1 MNRFTKYAFATSV
14 LFSLTVKAQLNIQL
28 QDTLQSTLENYASAH
43 DMQGV
48 SSAVVFPD
56 GSKWSGVSGEYA
68 AETSPGNYTLEP
80 LTTDLLYDIGSN
92 TKSMTSALI
101 LLLEE
106 ENELSIDDT
115 LYTYINPVEHVPFGI
130 TIKQLLQHQSGLASF
145 TDHPDFGAFAN
156 DEASPFLS
164 PDSVL
169 SRFLAPPLY
178 PVGSTFYYSNTNYLL
193 LGKVIESIE
202 NTSFH
207 EVLQERIFTP
217 YQLDNMFLDQYQDYA
232 PLVKTGT
239 WFGTTSFDPYNYIGF
254 MSAAWSAGAVV
265 SKPEDFASYCYQLG
279 RGDILSPTSMVKMTS
294 GISSPFGNYGLGL
307 IKKNYKGKEY
317 LMHGG
322 KTLQNSE
329 MHYSLSSDFSVVTLN
344 IDYNFTSETRSLQ
357 NELIDVLEALLPEA
371 LSIHESQTEAMVS
384 IYPNPSTDILHIE
397 FINEST
403 SAKKNIEI
411 YNQVGQLVYTVSTN
425 ESRLNLYKSEIGT
438 GIYFMR
444 IREEDN
450 LLTRKKIIFN

>member
-1 MNRFTKYAFATSV
+1 
-14 LFSLTVKAQLNIQL
+14 
-28 QDTLQSTLENYASAH
+28 
-43 DMQGV
+43 
-48 SSAVVFPD
+48 
-56 GSKWSGVSGEYA
+56 
-68 AETSPGNYTLEP
+68 
-80 LTTDLLYDIGSN
+80 
-92 TKSMTSALI
+92 
-101 LLLEE
+101 
-106 ENELSIDDT
+106 
-115 LYTYINPVEHVPFGI
+115 
-130 TIKQLLQHQSGLASF
+130 
-145 TDHPDFGAFAN
+145 
-156 DEASPFLS
+156 
-164 PDSVL
+164 
-169 SRFLAPPLY
+169 
-178 PVGSTFYYSNTNYLL
+178 
-193 LGKVIESIE
+193 
-202 NTSFH
+202 
-207 EVLQERIFTP
+207 
-217 YQLDNMFLDQYQDYA
+217 
-232 PLVKTGT
+232 
-239 WFGTTSFDPYNYIGF
+239 
-254 MSAAWSAGAVV
+254 
-265 SKPEDFASYCYQLG
+265 
-279 RGDILSPTSMVKMTS
+279 MVKMTS

-307 IKKNYKGKEY
+307 IKKTYKGKEY